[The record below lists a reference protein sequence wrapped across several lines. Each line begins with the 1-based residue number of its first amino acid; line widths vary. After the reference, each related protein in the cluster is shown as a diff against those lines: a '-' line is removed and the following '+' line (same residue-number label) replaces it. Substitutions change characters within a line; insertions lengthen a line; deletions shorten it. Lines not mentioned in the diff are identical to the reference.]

1 MDYAQSLGCYKGSPF
16 PRQEEGFGKTEARF
30 ALQLEEEGRSEA
42 RVEDSVEDSVE
53 GEVLPGTEDTV
64 PSQLMELEGNVNQGE
79 EGNVNQE
86 GESQTQVEGT
96 GNQEE
101 ETAS

>member
-53 GEVLPGTEDTV
+53 GEVLPGTEHTV
-64 PSQLMELEGNVNQGE
+64 PSQLMEL

-96 GNQEE
+96 VNQEE
-101 ETAS
+101 DDLFQNS